1 MSLTSWFLV
10 SSGGTRHRLPREMI
24 FVGRDDCELMLQSRS
39 VDKQHA
45 VINYEA
51 GTDEHKVKDLGSLN
65 GTFVNDVRIQ
75 EQMYITL
82 KLEDKLRFMCR
93 HCGQYF
99 FNLSVSHTNL
109 FTVVRGELTVP
120 EEALKHEKFTS
131 GLQLSKK
138 PSNGETTTPT
148 TTSKSPAKTPT
159 KTHKSPSGSTLRP
172 AESRTTD
179 GVSSSKEPSAKP
191 VDAHKAE
198 ERIGG
203 DVTALP
209 RGTPLYGQPSWWG
222 DGDADDENSFK
233 QESKSSSKKHDSS
246 FSDSKEARRGEKAK
260 EEGLHASSAH
270 DSSYF
275 EIPTKE
281 GHMANNGIHE
291 IPTKDTEGTS
301 AQTAAQGH
309 ASFTIEFDNTSPGKV
324 TIKDHV
330 SKFTPDHHRSR
341 SKKSGAGSGGAG
353 ARDLS
358 TLQAAMMA
366 SESKVADW
374 LAQNDPTLVRS
385 ESTEDDSKSIKSD
398 VPVHLKRLKVSSSSR
413 WRRLPPEYGST
424 SEEEFGSNR
433 NSPKHGGRSHM
444 RPHHLVPHR
453 SSRLSTTASPGS
465 GVVTGPGGVGVKH
478 RMKEQEEYIRDW
490 TAHSEEIARI
500 SQDLAKDL
508 AILARE
514 IHDVAGEIDSVSSS
528 GTAPSTTVSTAATTP
543 GSAIDTRE
551 ELVDRVFDESLNF
564 RKIPPVISTNKAPE
578 INGKPVELRP
588 RAPDSLEP
596 RALRRRTW
604 NREEAVLDSLLL
616 NSVSQLSTKIRHSV
630 DKTAGKIRILFKD
643 KDRNWDEI
651 ENKLR
656 SESDIPLLK
665 TSNKEISSILLELKR
680 VEKQLQVINVM
691 VDPDG
696 TLDALASLG
705 LTSPTT
711 PTKPQTAKTTSPS
724 ATSPRSAPPA
734 KDLLPEIL
742 PGPGGS
748 SARVQASS
756 ASTGETARDPSAGLG
771 LTGVGG
777 LPFSRMRPSG
787 EEAIAQK

>member
-1 MSLTSWFLV
+1 M
-10 SSGGTRHRLPREMI
+10 
-24 FVGRDDCELMLQSRS
+24 
-39 VDKQHA
+39 
-45 VINYEA
+45 
-51 GTDEHKVKDLGSLN
+51 
-65 GTFVNDVRIQ
+65 
-75 EQMYITL
+75 
-82 KLEDKLRFMCR
+82 
-93 HCGQYF
+93 
-99 FNLSVSHTNL
+99 
-109 FTVVRGELTVP
+109 
-120 EEALKHEKFTS
+120 
-131 GLQLSKK
+131 
-138 PSNGETTTPT
+138 
-148 TTSKSPAKTPT
+148 
-159 KTHKSPSGSTLRP
+159 
-172 AESRTTD
+172 
-179 GVSSSKEPSAKP
+179 
-191 VDAHKAE
+191 
-198 ERIGG
+198 
-203 DVTALP
+203 
-209 RGTPLYGQPSWWG
+209 
-222 DGDADDENSFK
+222 
-233 QESKSSSKKHDSS
+233 
-246 FSDSKEARRGEKAK
+246 
-260 EEGLHASSAH
+260 
-270 DSSYF
+270 
-275 EIPTKE
+275 
-281 GHMANNGIHE
+281 
-291 IPTKDTEGTS
+291 
-301 AQTAAQGH
+301 
-309 ASFTIEFDNTSPGKV
+309 
-324 TIKDHV
+324 
-330 SKFTPDHHRSR
+330 
-341 SKKSGAGSGGAG
+341 
-353 ARDLS
+353 
-358 TLQAAMMA
+358 
-366 SESKVADW
+366 
-374 LAQNDPTLVRS
+374 
-385 ESTEDDSKSIKSD
+385 
-398 VPVHLKRLKVSSSSR
+398 VSSSSR
-413 WRRLPPEYGST
+413 WRRLPPEYAST

-433 NSPKHGGRSHM
+433 NSPKHGGRSHV

-453 SSRLSTTASPGS
+453 SSRLSTTPSPGS
-465 GVVTGPGGVGVKH
+465 GMVTGPGGVAVKH

-564 RKIPPVISTNKAPE
+564 RKIPPVISTSKTPE

-616 NSVSQLSTKIRHSV
+616 NSVSQLSTKIRHSI

-696 TLDALASLG
+696 TLDALANLG

-711 PTKPQTAKTTSPS
+711 PTKPQTTKTTSPS
-724 ATSPRSAPPA
+724 ATSPGSQLPA
-734 KDLLPEIL
+734 KESLPEIL

-748 SARVQASS
+748 TASARAQSSS
-756 ASTGETARDPSAGLG
+756 ASTGDTARDSGVGLG

-777 LPFSRMRPSG
+777 LPFNRIRPSG